1 MATPTTQ
8 VKPLATFE
16 IHSGH
21 LCYGALH
28 NICHGASS
36 DKVEGLPSPQE
47 PIPGGTIR
55 RHEAAFNLPA
65 LIGTWNVYAL
75 IGKYGD
81 NMQIVAYFASHHS
94 VDPASEIDKILR
106 VSGSPYEPDSGST
119 FNDDDTAR
127 KGVYVINRYDWGWMD
142 NRGEQEVQEAEVP
155 IDLPCHFSAI
165 GLVDFDMAK
174 DFVNRLKVHRADQRD
189 MVGEDGRGVWLII
202 RDAEYQFGR
211 FGFDQEKKHV
221 RSFLFFGNHTDFTTT
236 QFEGEGQQTLRKFET
251 SVQQFTRRLGDGF
264 DFSQR
269 HRVKT
274 VFADE
279 KPGDTELL
287 GPYASGEY
295 ILSRADVDAV
305 KEHLSQDPLQLESDP
320 LLDINEADTSVK
332 EGLEKWWS
340 ASVDLTNQILLGFLE
355 YSIVPYLHE
364 HPHESPATAA
374 RLLFPDG
381 SNDPQPG
388 KEYNFTLAE
397 DLKNRFLGNENNA
410 SSSSTATS
418 DPEHATVKA
427 RMRIFLEDRGVFP
440 EEDFLESVCRVT
452 AFIVKDLMEM
462 AKRSSVDLERFG
474 HIVPSDVFLAV
485 MNDNSWYRH
494 NLSRS
499 RAFWCL

>member
-8 VKPLATFE
+8 IMPLATFE

-28 NICHGASS
+28 NIYHGASS
-36 DKVEGLPSPQE
+36 DKVGGLPLPQE

-65 LIGTWNVYAL
+65 LIGTWNIYAL

-94 VDPASEIDKILR
+94 LDPAFEVDKILR
-106 VSGSPYEPDSGST
+106 VSGSPYERDSGST
-119 FNDDDTAR
+119 FKDNDTAR
-127 KGVYVINRYDWGWMD
+127 EGVFVINRYDWGWID
-142 NRGEQEVQEAEVP
+142 SRGGEEVQEAEVP
-155 IDLPCHFSAI
+155 IDLPYHFSTI
-165 GLVDFDMAK
+165 GLVDFDTAK
-174 DFVNRLKVHRADQRD
+174 DFVSRLKFHRADQRD
-189 MVGEDGRGVWLII
+189 MVGEDGRGVWLTI

-211 FGFDQEKKHV
+211 FGQ
-221 RSFLFFGNHTDFTTT
+221 
-236 QFEGEGQQTLRKFET
+236 LR
-251 SVQQFTRRLGDGF
+251 DGF

-274 VFADE
+274 LFADE
-279 KPGDTELL
+279 KPGDAELL

-295 ILSRADVDAV
+295 VLSRADVDAV
-305 KEHLSQDPLQLESDP
+305 KDHLSQDPLQPESDP
-320 LLDINEADTSVK
+320 FLNLNEGDTSVK

-340 ASVDLTNQILLGFLE
+340 ASVDLTNQILLSFLE

-364 HPHESPATAA
+364 HPHESPATAT

-397 DLKNRFLGNENNA
+397 DLKSRFLGNENNA

-418 DPEHATVKA
+418 DPEHAPVKA
-427 RMRIFLEDRGVFP
+427 RMRIFLEDRRVHP
-440 EEDFLESVCRVT
+440 EEDFLESVCRVL

-462 AKRSSVDLERFG
+462 AKRSSVDNERFG

-485 MNDNSWYRH
+485 MNDTSWYQH